1 MAQQQVKVVCVL
13 RVAEAEFLIAAQAQ
27 MLTVVSQQA
36 GFLPLWERTAT
47 AASCATNVV
56 QVDGAHRHMVETPTV
71 QADSVV

>member
-36 GFLPLWERTAT
+36 GFLPLWE
-47 AASCATNVV
+47 
-56 QVDGAHRHMVETPTV
+56 
-71 QADSVV
+71 